1 MTTETLN
8 FLGLLTAGLL
18 MYGIFGSVFAVFIYQ
33 FLVED
38 TGRGIYGRNLYK
50 GELLFAGTFW
60 IFIVLV
66 LFVIALFNMGKN
78 LTKIIKNVLTV
89 FASKIQ

>member
-1 MTTETLN
+1 MTTETLDLIMPLIMIIIFY
-8 FLGLLTAGLL
+8 FLFGGLYATFVYEDLIKDAGR
-18 MYGIFGSVFAVFIYQ
+18 
-33 FLVED
+33 D
-38 TGRGIYGRNLYK
+38 LYK

-78 LTKIIKNVLTV
+78 LTKIIKNILAV
-89 FASKIQ
+89 FSSKIK

>member
-38 TGRGIYGRNLYK
+38 AGRGIYGRNLYK
-50 GELLFAGTFW
+50 GELLFVGTFW

-66 LFVIALFNMGKN
+66 LFGIALFNMGKN
-78 LTKIIKNVLTV
+78 LTKIIKNVLAV
-89 FASKIQ
+89 FASKIK

>member
-1 MTTETLN
+1 
-8 FLGLLTAGLL
+8 

-38 TGRGIYGRNLYK
+38 TGRGIYGRGRNLYK